1 MPETIRMWI
10 EVVFDII
17 YLIVVWALVITM
29 YRRRS
34 VVRPENRR
42 VAQLVMIAFA
52 LLALGD
58 TGHVGFRVAS
68 YAMGD
73 PTPQFSFLGMLFG
86 LRGI

>member
-1 MPETIRMWI
+1 M
-10 EVVFDII
+10 F
-17 YLIVVWALVITM
+17 
-29 YRRRS
+29 RRRS

-42 VAQLVMIAFA
+42 VAQLVMIAFV

-73 PTPQFSFLGMLFG
+73 PAPQFYFLVMLCWYPQENTLNRSILIERKLSLQFS
-86 LRGI
+86 